1 MGGKV
6 GASTSP
12 SASTTPI
19 RSWTYRATPIRR
31 HSQPPSAPPERW
43 RSRGGT
49 SNALRWVARVDGGP
63 RWHHPVG
70 HRYVVRVRGAVDGPC
85 ADGGRVSSGEL
96 ASHLRAAAVW
106 PPAVQTGPSVPS
118 SRGITPYRLAP
129 RFRRSSPP
137 PRARRSS
144 WRGSGTI
151 AVSASVAG
159 FSSERM
165 RRQRFDHGCTHRGAL
180 SPRRQRRRAS
190 PSTDVPAN
198 RQCRIAAP
206 DQSREACQVD
216 WPQGR

>member
-12 SASTTPI
+12 SASTTPNVPGHTEQRRYGGI
-19 RSWTYRATPIRR
+19 RSHHQRHRSGGDLVAARAMLC
-31 HSQPPSAPPERW
+31 
-43 RSRGGT
+43 GGLPR
-49 SNALRWVARVDGGP
+49 ADGGP

>member
-12 SASTTPI
+12 SASTTPNVPGHTEQRRYGGI
-19 RSWTYRATPIRR
+19 RSHHQRHRSGGDLVAARAMLCGGSPESMAVLDGTI
-31 HSQPPSAPPERW
+31 PS
-43 RSRGGT
+43 GT
-49 SNALRWVARVDGGP
+49 ATSSAFAVQSTDRALM
-63 RWHHPVG
+63 VG
-70 HRYVVRVRGAVDGPC
+70 VSVRGT
-85 ADGGRVSSGEL
+85 RL
-96 ASHLRAAAVW
+96 APLRAAAVW

-165 RRQRFDHGCTHRGAL
+165 RRQRFDHGCT
-180 SPRRQRRRAS
+180 SPRRPFTTPTAAAGFTINRCARKPAVPDRRA
-190 PSTDVPAN
+190 
-198 RQCRIAAP
+198 
-206 DQSREACQVD
+206 
-216 WPQGR
+216 